1 MKLVTVVGGSAGAG
15 PDVPTI
21 GTATGGN
28 AQATV
33 AFTVPA
39 YTGKGG
45 AVVYRAISTPSNI
58 EATASSSPITV
69 TGLSNGTSYTFQVRT
84 ETSYGVNSAYS
95 SASNSVTPAV
105 PPVVPPVTPPVDPC
119 AGSSCPTFGA
129 GGVYLGDPIN
139 NPGNWTYQY
148 TYQQCIQEI
157 CGSLMGFWEAH
168 ISNDGCCQYGL
179 FIGCSGNN
187 QCPI

>member
-69 TGLSNGTSYTFQVRT
+69 TGL
-84 ETSYGVNSAYS
+84 
-95 SASNSVTPAV
+95 VTV
-105 PPVVPPVTPPVDPC
+105 LLIL
-119 AGSSCPTFGA
+119 FK
-129 GGVYLGDPIN
+129 LE
-139 NPGNWTYQY
+139 QKH
-148 TYQQCIQEI
+148 
-157 CGSLMGFWEAH
+157 LMELTVH
-168 ISNDGCCQYGL
+168 TLLHQIL
-179 FIGCSGNN
+179 
-187 QCPI
+187 